1 MDMQIP
7 GFDIDGEIG
16 EGAMATVYLATQRS
30 LERKVAL
37 KVMAASLAE
46 DPSFCE
52 RFLREGRT
60 LARLSHPHIATIHD
74 IGNVG
79 PLYYMAMEYLPSGT
93 LKERI
98 GAGLAAEYG
107 LVYIRQIAAALGYAH
122 AQGLVHR
129 DVKPANILF
138 RADGTA
144 VLSDFGI
151 AKSMDDRT
159 QFTQAGFAIGT
170 PSYMSPEQARGQD
183 IDGRADLYALGVVLY
198 EILVGRLPYS
208 GPDALSTALAH
219 LTEPLPELP
228 LQHDRYQDILSRL
241 LAKDPADRFATA
253 QALVA
258 ALDELAQADPV
269 RDSERTQFRPLPDP
283 QAIKPLPAPGDDLAG
298 LTPVSID
305 IPGQAPLS
313 LDKPHAGP
321 SSPPQPAP
329 GPDKPQAPPPPRPG
343 SSPQPSPSPNRRG
356 PAKALLAVAVAA
368 ALGIGIGGYLWLG
381 VGQPQPAAQP
391 PSNVDYATSADTP
404 AQGGTAPVPASTPT
418 TPATA
423 TAPTTAAAQ
432 APGDTG
438 RPLLMAGKKTLYQ
451 RVLSKPDAQLAA
463 EPGGA
468 GGQALPAF
476 SVLYV
481 YERRDAAD
489 GQWLRVGAGSDG
501 RSEGWLPA
509 AQVSDWKQSL
519 VLKFTERS
527 GRSPVMFVRDAKQL
541 ENLIASPITAR
552 KLLMQAQND
561 PQDNS
566 QVLALEP
573 TASAVP
579 QEQFYLLP
587 IFEAKE
593 GFDEDGQP
601 MQMLNVAS
609 IDPGRQAAGND
620 LNLAGA
626 LGASAANQAHG
637 QTQAAQAQTQAQAQA
652 KAFRTAVVLVVD
664 TSVSMQPY
672 IDQVREV
679 VHQLQSKIAQRGEL
693 DSVSFGLVGFRNNT
707 TKTPGLQYLA
717 KTLVTL
723 EQGSDP
729 QRFMQLAQQVKAT
742 SVSSHSFNEDAFAG
756 IMQAVDGMDWSGYGG
771 RLILLVSD
779 AGALRKSDPLSST
792 QMNEAEVRQAA
803 LGKQIKI
810 YALHLRTDA
819 GKKNHDS
826 AEQQYRVLTADANP
840 RIGDLYVPVAGGDV
854 AQFGQR
860 VDEIGTVF
868 ADLVHQVRS
877 NQPQAVPLLAK
888 APSLG
893 EKSAAVG
900 YAMHM
905 DFLGRK
911 QASQAPQLVSAWAA
925 DRDLTNPA
933 LPAFQV
939 CVMLTK
945 LQLNDLQQSLK
956 LIVDAAR
963 KTQSSPKDFFQEI
976 ASASAYMSR
985 DPQALRS
992 GANLARGGVL
1002 GEYLEGLPYRSKSLN
1017 MTQDLWLSLSV
1028 AEQEDFIDELES
1040 KIRLYE
1046 TFHNDLANWV
1056 RFGDAEPG
1064 DALYRVPLSTLP

>member
-1 MDMQIP
+1 MDILIP
-7 GFDIDGEIG
+7 GFDIQGEIG

-37 KVMAASLAE
+37 KVMAAALAA

-52 RFLREGRT
+52 RFLREGKT
-60 LARLSHPHIATIHD
+60 LARLSHPHTVTIHD

-79 PLYYMAMEYLPSGT
+79 ELYYMAMEYLPNGT

-98 GAGLAAEYG
+98 AAGLTPEQG
-107 LVYIRQIAAALGYAH
+107 LAYIRQIASALGYAH

-151 AKSMDDRT
+151 AKSLDDRT
-159 QFTQAGFAIGT
+159 QFTQAGFAVGT

-198 EILVGRLPYS
+198 EILVGELPYN
-208 GPDALSTALAH
+208 GTDALSTALAH

-228 LQHDRYQDILSRL
+228 LHHGRYQHILRKL
-241 LAKDPADRFATA
+241 LAKDPAERYPDA
-253 QALVA
+253 A
-258 ALDELAQADPV
+258 ALLTALDNLPPEATEVEATLIQ
-269 RDSERTQFRPLPDP
+269 PLPLPP
-283 QAIKPLPAPGDDLAG
+283 QAAPQPVPQGNDLAG
-298 LTPVSID
+298 LTPVSIE
-305 IPGQAPLS
+305 IPRQAP
-313 LDKPHAGP
+313 A
-321 SSPPQPAP
+321 PQPAP
-329 GPDKPQAPPPPRPG
+329 RREPSEEPAPPPRTSNLPPAG
-343 SSPQPSPSPNRRG
+343 SGASEQHRG
-356 PAKALLAVAVAA
+356 PVLALAGVAVAVALA
-368 ALGIGIGGYLWLG
+368 VAGAGYWWLSG
-381 VGQPQPAAQP
+381 DSPA
-391 PSNVDYATSADTP
+391 P
-404 AQGGTAPVPASTPT
+404 APKTASTAG
-418 TPATA
+418 TPPAVV
-423 TAPTTAAAQ
+423 APPVEQPLAADVDGGQ
-432 APGDTG
+432 
-438 RPLLMAGKKTLYQ
+438 RPLLMPGKKTLFQ
-451 RVLSKPDAQLAA
+451 RVLSKPGASFSS
-463 EPGGA
+463 EPGA
-468 GGQALPAF
+468 TPDKSVPAF

-481 YERRDAAD
+481 YQRKNLD
-489 GQWLRVGAGSDG
+489 GRSWLRLGAASDG
-501 RSEGWLPA
+501 RSAGWLPA
-509 AQVSDWKQSL
+509 EQVSDWKQSL

-527 GRSPVMFVRDAKQL
+527 GRAPVMFVRQASELERLLADPAAAK
-541 ENLIASPITAR
+541 NL
-552 KLLMQAQND
+552 LLRAQKN
-561 PQDNS
+561 PQDEQ

-573 TASAVP
+573 NASAVP

-587 IFEAKE
+587 IFDAKE
-593 GFDEDGQP
+593 SFDENGQP
-601 MQMLNVAS
+601 VQLLNVAS
-609 IDPGRQAAGND
+609 IDPGNSPQSISDSSGQRLPANSPPAAAD
-620 LNLAGA
+620 
-626 LGASAANQAHG
+626 
-637 QTQAAQAQTQAQAQA
+637 
-652 KAFRTAVVLVVD
+652 AFRTAVVLVVD

-672 IDQVREV
+672 IDQVRDV
-679 VHQLQSKIAQRGEL
+679 VHELQSKIAARGEL

-707 TKTPGLQYLA
+707 SKTPGLEYVT

-723 EQGSDP
+723 DQGRDP
-729 QRFMQLAQQVKAT
+729 QRFQELVSQVKAT

-756 IMQAVDGMDWSGYGG
+756 VMQAVEGMDWKGYGG

-779 AGALRKSDPLSST
+779 AGALRKNDPYSRT

-819 GKKNHDS
+819 GKKNHAQ
-826 AEQQYRVLTADANP
+826 AETQYRVLTADANP
-840 RIGDLYVPVAGGDV
+840 KIGDLYIPVPGGDV
-854 AQFGQR
+854 RKFGEQ

-877 NQPQAVPLLAK
+877 NQNQDVPQLAA
-888 APSLG
+888 APSIAQ
-893 EKSAAVG
+893 KSAAIG

-911 QASQAPQLVSAWAA
+911 SASQAPQLVSAWTA

-963 KTQSSPKDFFQEI
+963 KTQTSPKDFFQEI

-985 DPQALRS
+985 DPSALRK
-992 GANLARGGVL
+992 GGNLADGGVL

-1028 AEQEDFIDELES
+1028 AEQEDFIDELDS

>member
-1 MDMQIP
+1 MDILIP
-7 GFDIDGEIG
+7 GFDIHSEIG

-37 KVMAASLAE
+37 KVMAASLAA
-46 DPSFCE
+46 DPTFCE

-60 LARLSHPHIATIHD
+60 LARLSHPHTVTIHD
-74 IGNVG
+74 IGNVDQ
-79 PLYYMAMEYLPSGT
+79 LYYMAMEYLPNGT

-98 GAGLAAEYG
+98 ASGLDPAQG
-107 LVYIRQIAAALGYAH
+107 VGYIRQIASALGYAH
-122 AQGLVHR
+122 EQGLVHR

-138 RADGTA
+138 RADGNA

-151 AKSMDDRT
+151 AKSLDDRT
-159 QFTQAGFAIGT
+159 QFTQAGFAVGT

-198 EILVGRLPYS
+198 EILVGKLPYN
-208 GPDALSTALAH
+208 GTDALSTALAH

-228 LQHDRYQDILSRL
+228 IHHGRYQTILERL
-241 LAKDPADRFATA
+241 LAKDPADRFPDAKA
-253 QALVA
+253 LLVA
-258 ALDELAQADPV
+258 LDRLTVGD
-269 RDSERTQFRPLPDP
+269 DERTVFQPAVV
-283 QAIKPLPAPGDDLAG
+283 QAPTDNGLAG

-305 IPGQAPLS
+305 IPGASRGASAMPS
-313 LDKPHAGP
+313 LEAGTETKT
-321 SSPPQPAP
+321 AR
-329 GPDKPQAPPPPRPG
+329 PRRAVP
-343 SSPQPSPSPNRRG
+343 
-356 PAKALLAVAVAA
+356 ALLAVAVAA
-368 ALGIGIGGYLWLG
+368 ALGLGAVGYWLFG
-381 VGQPQPAAQP
+381 PTAA
-391 PSNVDYATSADTP
+391 SSASTASATSAN
-404 AQGGTAPVPASTPT
+404 VPASIV
-418 TPATA
+418 
-423 TAPTTAAAQ
+423 AQ
-432 APGDTG
+432 APTARPAVASDVDGG
-438 RPLLMAGKKTLYQ
+438 QRPLLMAGKKTLFQ
-451 RVLSKPDAQLAA
+451 RVLSKPGAA
-463 EPGGA
+463 YASGPGNA
-468 GGQALPAF
+468 ADKPLPAF

-481 YERRDAAD
+481 YQRKTLD
-489 GQWLRVGAGSDG
+489 GREWLRVGAASDG
-501 RSEGWLPA
+501 RSEGWLA
-509 AQVSDWKQSL
+509 AEQVSDWKQSL

-527 GRSPVMFVRDAKQL
+527 GRSPVMFVRQPAELDR
-541 ENLIASPITAR
+541 LIADTTAAR
-552 KLLMQAQND
+552 NLLLKAQNERSD
-561 PQDNS
+561 DS
-566 QVLALEP
+566 QVVALEP

-579 QEQFYLLP
+579 QDQFYLLP
-587 IFEAKE
+587 IFQSRET
-593 GFDEDGQP
+593 FDENGQP
-601 MQMLNVAS
+601 VQLLNVAS
-609 IDPGRQAAGND
+609 IDPG
-620 LNLAGA
+620 NLAQKTAGTHSRGA
-626 LGASAANQAHG
+626 PGAD
-637 QTQAAQAQTQAQAQA
+637 
-652 KAFRTAVVLVVD
+652 AFRTAVVLVVD

-679 VHQLQSKIAQRGEL
+679 VHELQDRIAQRGEL
-693 DSVSFGLVGFRNNT
+693 DSVSFGLVGFRNNPD
-707 TKTPGLQYLA
+707 KTPGLEYLT

-723 EQGSDP
+723 DEGRDP
-729 QRFMQLAQQVKAT
+729 QRFMELAGQVKAT
-742 SVSSHSFNEDAFAG
+742 SVSSHSFNEDSFAG
-756 IMQAVDGMDWSGYGG
+756 VMQAVNGMDWAGYGG

-779 AGALRKSDPLSST
+779 AGSLRKSDPLSGT

-819 GKKNHDS
+819 GKKNHAS
-826 AEQQYRVLTADANP
+826 AEQQYRTLTADANP
-840 RIGDLYVPVAGGDV
+840 QIGDLYVPVAGGDV
-854 AQFGQR
+854 RKFGER
-860 VDEIGTVF
+860 VGEIGTVF

-877 NQPQAVPLLAK
+877 GQDQAVPRLSA
-888 APSLG
+888 APSVAQ
-893 EKSAAVG
+893 KSAAVG

-911 QASQAPQLVSAWAA
+911 SASQAPQLVDAWVA

-963 KTQSSPKDFFQEI
+963 KTQTSPKDFFQEI

-985 DPQALRS
+985 DPSALRK
-992 GANLARGGVL
+992 GGNLAEGGVL

-1028 AEQEDFIDELES
+1028 AEQEDFIDELDS

-1046 TFHNDLANWV
+1046 TFHNDVSNWV